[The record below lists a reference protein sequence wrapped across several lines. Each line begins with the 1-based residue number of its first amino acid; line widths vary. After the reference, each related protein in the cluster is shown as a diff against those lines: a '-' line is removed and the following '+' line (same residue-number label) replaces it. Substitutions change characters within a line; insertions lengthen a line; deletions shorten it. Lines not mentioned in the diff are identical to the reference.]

1 MLLLAALVFGL
12 VAGVLTGGKL
22 ANVGN
27 LSFRWPWFVI
37 AALVVREATVYSP
50 LARIEGV
57 QYVYAAALAML
68 VAWTAWHIQ
77 RVRAVWIVA
86 VGALMNLIVVVTNSA
101 RMPVAPALAGSLVQ
115 RGHVGQYV
123 VMGPATNL
131 NWLADWIGVPGA
143 LGGAYSPGD
152 AVVAVGIAAVAFL
165 ATRQRDAATTKLDET
180 SGRIGSYPP

>member
-1 MLLLAALVFGL
+1 MLLLAALVLGL

-22 ANVGN
+22 ANVSN

-37 AALVVREATVYSP
+37 AALLIREATALSP
-50 LARIEGV
+50 LAGIEGV

-68 VAWTAWHIQ
+68 VAWTVWHIR

-86 VGALMNLIVVVTNSA
+86 AGALMNLIVVVANGA
-101 RMPVAPALAGSLVQ
+101 RMPVAAALAGSLVEK
-115 RGHVGQYV
+115 GHAGQYV

-131 NWLADWIGVPGA
+131 SWLADWIGVPGG
-143 LGGAYSPGD
+143 LGGVYSPGD
-152 AVVAVGIAAVAFL
+152 AVVAIGIAGVAFL
-165 ATRQRDAATTKLDET
+165 ATRQPDAPATKLDET

>member
-1 MLLLAALVFGL
+1 VLLLAALVLGL
-12 VAGVLTGGKL
+12 AAGLFTGGRL
-22 ANVGN
+22 ANVSN

-50 LARIEGV
+50 LAGIEGV
-57 QYVYAAALAML
+57 QYVYVAALAML
-68 VAWTAWHIQ
+68 VAWTGWHIQ

-86 VGALMNLIVVVTNSA
+86 VGALVNLIVVVANGA

-131 NWLADWIGVPGA
+131 NWLADWIRAP
-143 LGGAYSPGD
+143 GGAYSPGD
-152 AVVAVGIAAVAFL
+152 AVVAIGIAVVAFL
-165 ATRQRDAATTKLDET
+165 ATRQRDATATKLDET